1 MKNWKLYVFVFA
13 LFVVAIISFYI
24 GRSKGNT
31 KIIDKVSVQYQELEE
46 STDTSYYTDKDVSKL
61 YYRPHRYENGVIPD
75 AYTASRIAYDYVTA
89 VWGERIAKEEQ
100 PYQVQLI
107 NNQIWKINGS
117 FPENKAG
124 CPFSITIERYTGKI
138 WIIVHLK

>member
-31 KIIDKVSVQYQELEE
+31 KLIDKVSVQYQELEE

-61 YYRPHRYENGVIPD
+61 YYRPHRYENGVIP
-75 AYTASRIAYDYVTA
+75 
-89 VWGERIAKEEQ
+89 E
-100 PYQVQLI
+100 
-107 NNQIWKINGS
+107 
-117 FPENKAG
+117 
-124 CPFSITIERYTGKI
+124 
-138 WIIVHLK
+138 